1 MHPIPSR
8 GRGLALYLGGWA
20 LAATLL
26 AALLVDSVPLSR
38 PGSAAIL
45 FRHSLAIALPLSIIY
60 AFICLSAWYV
70 ARSMPLSTTGW
81 IRIVTTG
88 LAAAVLSSGAWLAFA
103 RAWMALLAR
112 RAGLD
117 AAGAFASVSTP
128 IFGFGLLLYLLSLAV
143 SYLLGSFEQSRETER
158 RGLQVQVLAREAEL
172 RSLRAQIDPHFLFNS
187 LHSISALTTS
197 NPPAARR
204 MCLLL
209 ADFLRDSLA
218 LGSAYR
224 ITLGRELALAGRF
237 LEIERVRFGNRLQV
251 ELASGGAD
259 ACLVPPLLL
268 QPIVENAVTHG
279 VAHVLAGGTIRIAAS
294 RGTATL
300 TIVVENPCD
309 PDRPRRTGT
318 GLGLANVRARLRA
331 LHGDNARLS
340 AEEREGVWRV
350 EVSLPVERAE
360 GTETP
365 EVFHTD

>member
-1 MHPIPSR
+1 MYPIPSR
-8 GRGLALYLGGWA
+8 GRGLVLYLGAWA
-20 LAATLL
+20 LAGTLL
-26 AALLVDSVPLSR
+26 AALLVGSMSLSR
-38 PGSAAIL
+38 PGSFVIA
-45 FRHSLAIALPLSIIY
+45 FRQSVAIALPLSIVY

-70 ARSMPLSTTGW
+70 ARSMPLAATSV

-88 LAAAVLSSGAWLAFA
+88 VTAAVVSSGAWLALA
-103 RAWMALLAR
+103 RVWMALVAS

-117 AAGAFASVSTP
+117 PAGAFARVSP
-128 IFGFGLLLYLLSLAV
+128 LIFGFGLLLYLLALAV
-143 SYLLGSFEQSRETER
+143 SYLLGSFVQSRETER

-187 LHSISALTTS
+187 LHSISALTTAD
-197 NPPAARR
+197 PPAARR

-218 LGSAYR
+218 LGTADR
-224 ITLGRELALAGRF
+224 ITVARELALARRF
-237 LEIERVRFGNRLQV
+237 LEIERVRFGSRLQV
-251 ELASGGAD
+251 ELASGDAD

-294 RGTATL
+294 RGTGTL

-309 PDRPRRTGT
+309 AERPRRTGT

-331 LHGDNARLS
+331 LHGDDARFS
-340 AEEREGVWRV
+340 AEERDGVWRV
-350 EVSLPVERAE
+350 QVTLPREDSAV
-360 GTETP
+360 GTP
-365 EVFHTD
+365 DSDANH